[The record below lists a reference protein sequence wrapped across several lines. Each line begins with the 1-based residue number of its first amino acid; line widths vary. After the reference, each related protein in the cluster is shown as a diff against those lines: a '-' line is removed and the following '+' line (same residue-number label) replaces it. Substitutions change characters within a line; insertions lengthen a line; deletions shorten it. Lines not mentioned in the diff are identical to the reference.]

1 MKLDNKFVTQ
11 GIFAVGDQAAST
23 MAGTLEIN
31 ELGGI
36 FLDSIHKMGMEETQA
51 INLTGETSE
60 LGKVIL
66 LDCFEVSSSYA
77 FSREFKRQKFLCNK
91 LICVSKNH
99 IGYDVKSKKMTFEI
113 EDLEKWLAKPIVEH
127 DSQKDQSKIIYSLP
141 ENETIDIGDGLSV
154 TFTYKIKI
162 STGNFY
168 ESSEVKSKALAV
180 FESKDEI
187 DIDIYI
193 AKAVILSNLVSFAL
207 DSVCTIKDSF
217 YGENKQNKVYYST
230 ANHHKKKKEINLIN
244 YIFTLKHVKTKRKEL
259 VKNWFLIA
267 DKIRPTISLYN
278 QFKAREYKYYDAA
291 FLSLCQAV
299 EALHRRTCDD
309 TPMERCDY
317 TIIINEIIEKAGEE
331 HRSFLERKLSS
342 GNEYSFRLRLELML
356 GVCWSKEKIEM
367 EKKKITRI
375 IDARNFLTH
384 YPKSK
389 ERKFY
394 CLFSEKSEEYVFLL
408 ESILISYI
416 LFLISNDKQWVVNI
430 MNWRN
435 QLKHNKF

>member
-1 MKLDNKFVTQ
+1 MKLDNKIVTQ
-11 GIFAVGDQAAST
+11 GIFAVDDEPASAL
-23 MAGTLEIN
+23 AGSLEIN
-31 ELGGI
+31 ESGGI
-36 FLDSIHKMGMEETQA
+36 FLDSIHKMEMKETQA

-66 LDCFEVSSSYA
+66 LDCFQVSSSYA
-77 FSREFKRQKFLCNK
+77 FSREFIRHKFICNK
-91 LICVSKNH
+91 LICVNKDH
-99 IGYDVKSKKMTFEI
+99 IGYEVRSKKMTFEI
-113 EDLEKWLAKPIVEH
+113 ENLEKWLAKPIVEN
-127 DSQKDQSKIIYSLP
+127 DYQNDQSKVIYSLP
-141 ENETIDIGDGLSV
+141 ENETIDIGDGLSL
-154 TFTYKIKI
+154 TFTYNIKI

-168 ESSEVKSKALAV
+168 ESSNVKSKALAV
-180 FESKDEI
+180 FESKDET
-187 DIDIYI
+187 DVDIYI
-193 AKAVILSNLVSFAL
+193 AKAVTLSNLVSFAL

-217 YGENKQNKVYYST
+217 YGENKQNKIYYST
-230 ANHHKKKKEINLIN
+230 ANHNKENKEINLIN
-244 YIFTLKHVKTKRKEL
+244 YIFTLKQVKTKREEL
-259 VKNWFLIA
+259 IRNWFLIA

-278 QFKAREYKYYDAA
+278 QFKAREYKYYEAA

-309 TPMERCDY
+309 TPMERSEY
-317 TIIINEIIEKAGEE
+317 ASIIKEIIDKAGEK

-356 GVCWSKEKIEM
+356 GICWSKEKIET
-367 EKKKITRI
+367 EKKIITKI

-416 LFLISNDKQWVVNI
+416 LFLISNDKHWVMNI
-430 MNWRN
+430 MNRRN
-435 QLKHNKF
+435 QLKHHKF